1 MLWITRTTYPLVPNW
16 DANPK
21 WTFVGDSLSQ
31 RSKSGDFQRFIEL
44 DHMMKRLSVAD
55 FYGHKLLV
63 YTDRRSSWMTS
74 MWHLEYD
81 EGFKPYVLNLV
92 TSLALTIC
100 NEDTA
105 DVQCFHKFLL
115 WEILRKRH
123 KFFVRQ
129 IVYEYPS
136 RPRVSFKR
144 YDSVIA
150 CTEVALSWSNAA
162 KERTNAPLW
171 NGWLT
176 L

>member
-1 MLWITRTTYPLVPNW
+1 M
-16 DANPK
+16 
-21 WTFVGDSLSQ
+21 GDSLSQ

-115 WEILRKRH
+115 
-123 KFFVRQ
+123 
-129 IVYEYPS
+129 
-136 RPRVSFKR
+136 
-144 YDSVIA
+144 
-150 CTEVALSWSNAA
+150 
-162 KERTNAPLW
+162 
-171 NGWLT
+171 
-176 L
+176 